1 MLIIA
6 DWSVNQILVVVKK
19 RSLDYRSCTIA
30 VVSYIIDRVQISI
43 LIWQVGMW
51 LLGLQLDEYCNEFA
65 KERIDG
71 KKLLAIDNS
80 KLKVCSFETCSNFA
94 IMAG

>member
-1 MLIIA
+1 
-6 DWSVNQILVVVKK
+6 
-19 RSLDYRSCTIA
+19 
-30 VVSYIIDRVQISI
+30 
-43 LIWQVGMW
+43 MW

-65 KERIDG
+65 KEGIDG